1 MFVGGIGLL
10 GLNFVIFG
18 GQFGL
23 YGLNPLYN
31 GGSAWFVWCKQVRV
45 MP

>member
-18 GQFGL
+18 EQFGL

-31 GGSAWFVWCKQVRV
+31 GGIACLYWANWFV
-45 MP
+45 